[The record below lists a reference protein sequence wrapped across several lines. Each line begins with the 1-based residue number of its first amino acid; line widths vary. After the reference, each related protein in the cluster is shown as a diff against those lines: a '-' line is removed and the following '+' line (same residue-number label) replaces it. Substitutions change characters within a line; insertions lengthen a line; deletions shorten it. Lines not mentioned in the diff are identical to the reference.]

1 MKYHWVIILLLFC
14 GPICMAQDE
23 DYYAPEK
30 ARPIVKPDFENLY
43 RWGPKL
49 GFEIQGSVGYSH
61 FYTPS
66 TISGAFTKAVGGFG
80 YDGGVGLRVRIYHK
94 LAVATGF
101 KVSGRGYT
109 MAFPASAEVDTGNG
123 TQTYEIDLY
132 EKGNMVYAGFY
143 IKPIIEL
150 SRKFHLAILFQQS
163 WQISYKGRSTQT
175 VTAPASAAGSTG
187 TLIDESSVDI
197 EEKQFELGLEFAYKW
212 NIAPQLTLKP
222 HIGINLATSG
232 IFHTGAELP
241 TPFGPW
247 EQNPSFM
254 TLRFGVIFEMG
265 IWLDKP
271 QLIPIQ

>member
-1 MKYHWVIILLLFC
+1 MRYFWTIVILLFSGQLS
-14 GPICMAQDE
+14 MAQDE

-30 ARPIVKPDFENLY
+30 VRAIVKPDFDKLY

-49 GFEIQGSVGYSH
+49 GFEIHGSIGYSH

-66 TISGAFTKAVGGFG
+66 TISGAFTKAVGGLG
-80 YDGGVGLRVRIYHK
+80 YDGGAGIRIRIYHK
-94 LAVATGF
+94 LAVATGV

-123 TQTYEIDLY
+123 TQVYEIDLY
-132 EKGNMVYAGFY
+132 EKGEMVYVGFY
-143 IKPIIEL
+143 VKPIIEL
-150 SRKFHLAILFQQS
+150 SRKFHLAVLFQHS
-163 WQISYKGRSTQT
+163 WQLSYKGRSTQT

-187 TLIDESSVDI
+187 TLIDQSSVEI
-197 EEKQFELGLEFAYKW
+197 ETKQFELGLEFAYKW
-212 NIAPQLTLKP
+212 NIAPQLVLKP
-222 HIGINLATSG
+222 HLGINLATSG

-254 TLRFGVIFEMG
+254 TIRVGLIFEMG

-271 QLIPIQ
+271 TLTP